1 MTSHRISDL
10 LIAWYEDNSRALPW
24 RETRDPY
31 RIWISE
37 IILQQTRVQQGM
49 DYYYRFVDHYPAVA
63 DLARAPLEEVLKLWQ
78 GLGYY
83 SRARNLHAA
92 ANQVMSEF
100 GGVFPK
106 TYQDILMLKGVGPYT
121 AAAIASF
128 AYQEQCAVVDGNVY
142 RVLSRLYDEPLPIDS
157 GPGKRLFQALA
168 DELLSPDRPDL
179 HNQGMME
186 LGALV
191 CTPTQPSCG
200 ECPLQE
206 ACMSFANGTV
216 LQRPQKQGK
225 TKVRDRYFQYFIFSY
240 EGKLYLRQ
248 RKVKDIWSHL
258 FEFFMI
264 ETEKPVT
271 LETLVEHEDLK
282 RICFDPSSSTWRV
295 LAQDVKHL
303 LSHQRIHASFY
314 EVTLQD
320 PLHDTDDLFCIDRA
334 DLHQYAIPQLLVKV
348 LQKDGFIV

>member
-1 MTSHRISDL
+1 MTPSRISDL
-10 LIAWYEDNSRALPW
+10 LIAWYETNSRSLPW

-49 DYYYRFVDHYPAVA
+49 DYYSRFVSQYPTVA
-63 DLARAPLEEVLKLWQ
+63 DLAQAPLEDVLKLWQ

-92 ANQVMSEF
+92 ANQVMDQF
-100 GGVFPK
+100 GGVFPSR
-106 TYQDILMLKGVGPYT
+106 YQDILMLKGVGPYT

-128 AYQEQCAVVDGNVY
+128 AFQACCAVVDGNVY
-142 RVLSRLYDEPLPIDS
+142 RVLSRLYDEALPIDG

-168 DELLSPDRPDL
+168 DELISPDRPDL
-179 HNQGMME
+179 HNQAMME

-191 CTPTQPSCG
+191 CTPTQPSCAI
-200 ECPLQE
+200 CPLQE
-206 ACMSFANGTV
+206 GCMAFAQGTV

-225 TKVRDRYFQYFIFSY
+225 TKVRDRYFQYFIFKW
-240 EGKLYLRQ
+240 EGKVYLRQ
-248 RKVKDIWSHL
+248 RKEKDIWSHL

-264 ETEKPVT
+264 ETEHSV
-271 LETLVEHEDLK
+271 DLDSLMASEALQQMLPDMSK
-282 RICFDPSSSTWRV
+282 CSWRV
-295 LAQDVKHL
+295 VAQDVKHL

-314 EVTLQD
+314 EVTLQE
-320 PLHDTDDLFCIDRA
+320 PLRSNTDLLCVDRA
-334 DLHQYAIPQLLVKV
+334 DFHTYAIPQLLVKV
-348 LQKDGFIV
+348 LEKDGFVD